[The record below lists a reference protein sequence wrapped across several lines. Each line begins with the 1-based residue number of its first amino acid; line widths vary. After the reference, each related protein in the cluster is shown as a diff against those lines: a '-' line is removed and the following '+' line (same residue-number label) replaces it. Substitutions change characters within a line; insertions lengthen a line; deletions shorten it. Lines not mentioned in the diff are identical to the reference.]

1 MIYVNV
7 LVGRCKD
14 MYLISIYNAFVKVFL
29 LVILVYTLVY
39 KKSSQPIHCLGAIQI
54 NAMLPSVVSLQVIF
68 FTILPCT

>member
-29 LVILVYTLVY
+29 LLLLLSP
-39 KKSSQPIHCLGAIQI
+39 KGDKNFHGLEK
-54 NAMLPSVVSLQVIF
+54 IF
-68 FTILPCT
+68 SWA